1 MNLLEYAKKFA
12 QDLITG
18 EIYKK
23 PLNQQEQVLHRVMG
37 NLLNKAIDSGA
48 SLELASD
55 ILLEL
60 LATKTQMV
68 EMHKKIEELQSV
80 APAPEEKPVTEQP
93 EQEPTEQ
100 PA

>member
-1 MNLLEYAKKFA
+1 MNLLQYAKKFA

-23 PLNQQEQVLHRVMG
+23 PLNPRDQVLHRAIG
-37 NLLNKAIDSGA
+37 NLLNKAIESGA

-68 EMHKKIEELQSV
+68 EMHKKIEELQKPV
-80 APAPEEKPVTEQP
+80 EPAPEDMQRAEQP
-93 EQEPTEQ
+93 QQEQH
-100 PA
+100 A